1 MTNMGECLPD
11 FETST
16 LITSQN
22 NMANHV
28 YHPPQPSQ
36 HDPSRRISTIYSSV
50 DKYWSFTAPFYN
62 VSDEVLQE
70 SSEDTLLHDLRY

>member
-1 MTNMGECLPD
+1 MTNLGECPPD
-11 FETST
+11 VETSM
-16 LITSQN
+16 LITSQTS
-22 NMANHV
+22 MANHV

-36 HDPSRRISTIYSSV
+36 HGPSRRISTIYSSV

-70 SSEDTLLHDLRY
+70 SSEDTLLHDLRH